1 MPVRSSVAMTTT
13 AARALAALVLVTAAA
28 AAAAV
33 ADDGCRSVPFS
44 LHPFRFLS
52 SLGVLLLRTGEQ
64 RFRGAAG
71 FVRIS
76 ILLAL
81 QVRAFWRHGDSL
93 VFYST
98 PFFYCCKP
106 VTRVLT

>member
-13 AARALAALVLVTAAA
+13 AARALAALLLVTAA

-44 LHPFRFLS
+44 LHPFHSLS

-64 RFRGAAG
+64 RFRAAAG

-93 VFYST
+93 VFYSA